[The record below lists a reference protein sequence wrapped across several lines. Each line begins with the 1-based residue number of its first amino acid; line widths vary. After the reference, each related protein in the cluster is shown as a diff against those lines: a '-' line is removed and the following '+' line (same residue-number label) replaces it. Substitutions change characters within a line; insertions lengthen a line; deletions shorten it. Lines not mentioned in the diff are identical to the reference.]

1 MNLLS
6 QTPIQ
11 LDMQSKLA
19 KELKA
24 EREVREAQERVAR
37 NQRLKFDNIQKQLE
51 VSGSYVVN
59 SLSLTLIQL
68 DMQSKLAEELKT
80 NLATIHDQYEQQMRD
95 KIAEMETSIQ
105 QEVNKVKSQVT
116 VCICGCS
123 LYVTH

>member
-1 MNLLS
+1 
-6 QTPIQ
+6 
-11 LDMQSKLA
+11 
-19 KELKA
+19 
-24 EREVREAQERVAR
+24 
-37 NQRLKFDNIQKQLE
+37 LKFDNIQKQLE